1 MIYNTSK
8 FGHDISTWQD
18 APNIA
23 GSVDFQKMRNNGAS
37 FVILRSSVGNL
48 KDEDFETY
56 KINSRGILPR
66 AIYHYYWNNI
76 SPVEQ
81 ANAILNALGSER
93 IEGRIWI
100 DLETTSAGAYSRPSN
115 WRALMQILEA
125 KGYRT
130 GVYTGK
136 YWWDDHAVKTGEDLS
151 YFYERPLWE
160 AWYINDPAY
169 VIVAGKWLRMMLWQ
183 DTSLY
188 NGQAAGVESTAI
200 DRNWWND
207 DYSFFAEWGAI
218 PQPPTGETPM
228 LYGKVNT
235 AVLNIRNA
243 GSASGI
249 DIGDLQQNDY
259 IVAAR
264 SVGGWWELKEAYRGS
279 WTGAPVLLAN
289 GTPVNNSVSPMWAK
303 DSYIVVV
310 PAPVVPPSARTVT
323 SIDIALAAGSVVK
336 RTYSD
341 GTTESETA

>member
-81 ANAILNALGSER
+81 ANAIINALGGER

-100 DLETTSAGAYSRPSN
+100 DLETTSAGVYNRPAN

-136 YWWDDHAVKTGEDLS
+136 YWWDDYAVKTGEDLS

-207 DYSFFAEWGAI
+207 DYSFFAEWGAT
-218 PQPPTGETPM
+218 PQPPQEATMETWKVITAS
-228 LYGKVNT
+228 LKVRSGNSTAYGQVQSLALDDKIEGVFDQAT
-235 AVLNIRNA
+235 QW
-243 GSASGI
+243 I
-249 DIGDLQQNDY
+249 DISKIIRVNGNTFSPVAPAKWWCSGLPAYVEKVVVTPPPPPVTDSITLDIVLHDVKVAGDVY
-259 IVAAR
+259 
-264 SVGGWWELKEAYRGS
+264 
-279 WTGAPVLLAN
+279 TAN
-289 GTPVNNSVSPMWAK
+289 G
-303 DSYIVVV
+303 
-310 PAPVVPPSARTVT
+310 
-323 SIDIALAAGSVVK
+323 VK
-336 RTYSD
+336 ATK
-341 GTTESETA
+341 TA

>member
-81 ANAILNALGSER
+81 ANAIINALGGER

-100 DLETTSAGAYSRPSN
+100 DLETTSAGVYNRPAN

-136 YWWDDHAVKTGEDLS
+136 YWWDDYAVKTGEDLS

-200 DRNWWND
+200 DRNKWND
-207 DYSFFAEWGAI
+207 DYSFFAEWGAT
-218 PQPPTGETPM
+218 PQPPTGETM
-228 LYGKVNT
+228 SYKGTVIKTVR
-235 AVLNIRNA
+235 IRNA
-243 GSASGI
+243 DNTDAGGLLYAGDVVYGEVKLSYGLNRIFYNRIYRKDGTVKPWVGNSALI
-249 DIGDLQQNDY
+249 D
-259 IVAAR
+259 
-264 SVGGWWELKEAYRGS
+264 GGVTLITTQAGFTDPAE
-279 WTGAPVLLAN
+279 VV
-289 GTPVNNSVSPMWAK
+289 TPP
-303 DSYIVVV
+303 
-310 PAPVVPPSARTVT
+310 PAPTKPVSVTVT
-323 SIDIALAAGSVVK
+323 L
-336 RTYSD
+336 D
-341 GTTESETA
+341 GYKPLTLSGEMEQA